1 MKKYYILTPIVLYI
15 LNHETVNALYP
26 EFKKTIRDLNI
37 DINKEL
43 HIFRY
48 EDHDIDI
55 DIVL

>member
-1 MKKYYILTPIVLYI
+1 MNKYYILTPIVLYI